1 MIEVTILQYLNSLEL
16 SATVYTE
23 IPATRPSK
31 FFVLEKT
38 GSSMDNHIT
47 RSTFVIQS
55 YAPSMYEAATMNE
68 EIKAA
73 MLNSLI
79 TLGSVAKVD
88 LNSDYNYTDT
98 TTKTY
103 RYQAVFDIVHY

>member
-16 SATVYTE
+16 SATVYAE

-47 RSTFVIQS
+47 RSTFAIQS
-55 YAPSMYEAATMNE
+55 YAPSML
-68 EIKAA
+68 KAA
-73 MLNSLI
+73 ELNETVKNLMDDI
-79 TLGSVAKVD
+79 VALDEIVRSEI
-88 LNSDYNYTDT
+88 NTDYNYTDT
-98 TTKTY
+98 TKKQY
-103 RYQAVFDIVHY
+103 RYQAVYDITHY

>member
-16 SATVYTE
+16 SATVYAE

-47 RSTFVIQS
+47 RSTFAIQS
-55 YAPSMYEAATMNE
+55 YAPSMYEAAALNE
-68 EIKAA
+68 RVKTA
-73 MLNSLI
+73 MENAI
-79 TLGSVAKVD
+79 TLDSIASVT
-88 LNSDYNYTDT
+88 LNSDYNYTNT
-98 TTKTY
+98 ASKRY
-103 RYQAVFDIVHY
+103 RYQAVFDVIFYD

>member
-38 GSSMDNHIT
+38 GSSMDNYIT
-47 RSTFVIQS
+47 RSTFAIQS
-55 YAPSMYEAATMNE
+55 YAPSML
-68 EIKAA
+68 KAA
-73 MLNSLI
+73 ELNETVKNLMDDI
-79 TLGSVAKVD
+79 VALDEIVRSEI
-88 LNSDYNYTDT
+88 NTDYNYTDT
-98 TTKTY
+98 TKKQY
-103 RYQAVFDIVHY
+103 RYQAVYDITHY

>member
-1 MIEVTILQYLNSLEL
+1 MIEKTVLKYLSEKLVDIP
-16 SATVYTE
+16 VYMEHQKNDPQT
-23 IPATRPSK
+23 
-31 FFVLEKT
+31 FVILEKT
-38 GSSMDNHIT
+38 GSSRENYIK
-47 RSTFVIQS
+47 RSTFAIQS

-103 RYQAVFDIVHY
+103 RYQAVFDIVH